1 LKNLLNVNNLK
12 IKNVLLQLAYFLSP
26 AREKENREIGEEREK
41 GNGGEKKHD
50 TSFVSLGK

>member
-41 GNGGEKKHD
+41 GNGEEKKHD